1 MANRGCD
8 FEVSVCSS
16 PRTRRG
22 STLSFPRSTR
32 AAGSG
37 GTLELR
43 VWGYRFRRPICTT
56 SETKVS
62 FGVHPCTVRQWG
74 HWENVILSGSLSIS
88 ARSISTCVG
97 ISLSVVGH
105 LNINCVIGTST
116 SHRRR
121 RTELIR
127 FGTSGAQREQAG
139 QRVMSDPLVTQ
150 IEADNKRGPVVWD
163 RSLRCYPQALRRSP
177 WVGQSWPA
185 QTCA

>member
-97 ISLSVVGH
+97 ISLSVVRAPEHQLCHRNLHQSPAKKDGAYT
-105 LNINCVIGTST
+105 IRDKRSAAGTGGS
-116 SHRRR
+116 
-121 RTELIR
+121 
-127 FGTSGAQREQAG
+127 A
-139 QRVMSDPLVTQ
+139 SD
-150 IEADNKRGPVVWD
+150 E
-163 RSLRCYPQALRRSP
+163 RSACHAN
-177 WVGQSWPA
+177 
-185 QTCA
+185 